1 VDLVGEEGRAGSRR
15 RGGAAGQRDRS
26 RGGVGGSTDGGS
38 REAQAWGG
46 EGRGGERRPTAGR
59 RAGGGDRRV
68 RGPTLDPPLRRRNL
82 GGEDDWGDLGK
93 FLRYNFSIL

>member
-1 VDLVGEEGRAGSRR
+1 MDLVGEEGRAGGRR

-46 EGRGGERRPTAGR
+46 EGRGGEASGGRRP
-59 RAGGGDRRV
+59 D
-68 RGPTLDPPLRRRNL
+68 
-82 GGEDDWGDLGK
+82 GEQAAATVGFGVPRWI
-93 FLRYNFSIL
+93 RP